1 MKIYGFIHKLV
12 IEITKEPELLFKLW
26 NTLWKIFDI
35 FDAKRLIF
43 REIKSILAYFSAK
56 FRHFDEVWFHLTKN
70 SSFWQFFIF
79 SRQIDEI
86 HTSQYSVEKLSKTH
100 SLFFR
105 KNQHFFHQINVFTK
119 EVAKELIS
127 RKNFHRDRVFKMNF
141 STLWFSLWNVEN

>member
-1 MKIYGFIHKLV
+1 MREFSIIS
-12 IEITKEPELLFKLW
+12 TLL
-26 NTLWKIFDI
+26 
-35 FDAKRLIF
+35 AKRLIF

-56 FRHFDEVWFHLTKN
+56 FRHFDEIGFHLTKN

-105 KNQHFFHQINVFTK
+105 KNQHFFHQINVLTK
-119 EVAKELIS
+119 EVSKELIS
-127 RKNFHRDRVFKMNF
+127 RKFLRVIAFYSFLLRKVFILESVKILFWMEVNKRA
-141 STLWFSLWNVEN
+141 ENDF